1 MDEVIIIN
9 ILEEAKR
16 IIDIEALALKDLS
29 IQIGDEFAK
38 VIEVIAN
45 VEGKVVVVGVGK
57 SGHIGQKIAATLSS
71 TGTPSFFMHAAEGLH
86 GDLGMIEKKDIVI
99 LISNSGETSELV
111 SLLPSLNQIKPVTI
125 ALTSNKYSTLAKA
138 ANYSLIYQYDKEAD
152 YLNVAPTTSSTLT
165 LAIGDALAGTVA
177 KLKAFDKENFHLY
190 HPGGS
195 LGKQLEKRY
204 K

>member
-1 MDEVIIIN
+1 M
-9 ILEEAKR
+9 
-16 IIDIEALALKDLS
+16 
-29 IQIGDEFAK
+29 
-38 VIEVIAN
+38 
-45 VEGKVVVVGVGK
+45 VVGVWK
-57 SGHIGQKIAATLSS
+57 SGHIGKKSDATLSS

-111 SLLPSLNQIKPVTI
+111 SLLPSLNPVKI

-177 KLKAFDKENFHLY
+177 KLKAFDK
-190 HPGGS
+190 
-195 LGKQLEKRY
+195 
-204 K
+204 